1 VIENGILRAELEAA
15 AEIGNTALRRMALCR
30 RAHDDLLTFAQVT
43 SADPA
48 VPDALEMSRYRIGRH
63 HRLLGSTLMAVE
75 MGLENRVII
84 SIPPRHGKSEL
95 ASRKFIAWTAGRNPE
110 QSVIFGTYNEEFA
123 LDFGRDVRS
132 IMMQPVYEQ
141 IFPDVKLKSGSV
153 ASNRLELVKGGV
165 LFFVGRGGSVVG
177 RGGHKLILDDP
188 IKDRGEADSKLIRE
202 QLWKW
207 FTDVFM
213 TRLMDAWSSVVIIL
227 TRWHEDDLVGRLTD
241 PRNAAYDPTLAA
253 QWKVINVPALA
264 DQDDIF
270 GRLPGEPLWPE
281 RFTRGYLEDMRKLNP
296 ESFAS
301 IWQGKPAPESG
312 AFFTREC
319 IVPYRKNEL
328 PSQLRL
334 YGASDHA
341 TSADQKN
348 DRTCMGLVGV
358 DAMNDI
364 WVLPDLFWRRA
375 ATSQVVEA
383 MLEYFKREPML
394 WWAERDQ
401 IFKSIEPFLRQRMQE
416 TNNYCAIHQVP
427 SNKDK
432 VARAQPIRSRM
443 AMGKVHLPVFAS
455 WYGEAVH
462 ELMVF
467 DHGLHDDFVDFLSL
481 VGRGLHLQHA
491 ARMRGEPKPDGPK
504 PGTFGYLKANSR
516 RTLQRERA
524 RMYGGM

>member
-1 VIENGILRAELEAA
+1 VIDNAILRAELEAA
-15 AEIGNTALRRMALCR
+15 AAAGNAALARMAVCR
-30 RAHDDLLTFAQVT
+30 AARDDLLTFAQVT

-48 VPDALEMSRYRIGRH
+48 APDDLGMSRYRIGRH
-63 HRLLGSTLMAVE
+63 HRLIASCLQAVE
-75 MGLENRVII
+75 MGLETRVII

-95 ASRKFIAWTAGRNPE
+95 ASRKFLAWTSGRNPDK
-110 QSVIFGTYNEEFA
+110 SLIFGTYNEEFA
-123 LDFGRDVRS
+123 LDFGRDVRG
-132 IMMQPVYEQ
+132 IMQQPVYQQ
-141 IFPDVKLKSGSV
+141 IFPEVALSSGSV
-153 ASNRLELVKGGV
+153 ASNRLQTTKGGT

-188 IKDRGEADSKLIRE
+188 IKDRSEADSKLIRE
-202 QLWKW
+202 QLWHW

-213 TRLMDAWSSVVIIL
+213 TRLMDAWSAVIIIL

-241 PRNAAYDPTLAA
+241 PRNAAYDPVLAA
-253 QWKVINVPALA
+253 QWHVINVPALA
-264 DQDDIF
+264 DQDDILE
-270 GRLPGEPLWPE
+270 RKPGEALWPE
-281 RFTRGYLEDMRKLNP
+281 RFTREYLEDMRKLNP

-301 IWQGKPAPESG
+301 IWQGRPAPESG

-319 IVPYRKNEL
+319 IVPYRQNEL
-328 PSQLRL
+328 PSNLRL

-341 TSADQKN
+341 TSAHQKN

-383 MLEYFKREPML
+383 MLTYFQREPML

-416 TNNYCAIHQVP
+416 TNTYCAIHQMP

-443 AMGKVHLPVFAS
+443 AMGKVHLPVYAS

-481 VGRGLHLQHA
+481 IGRGLHIQLAPHG
-491 ARMRGEPKPDGPK
+491 RSEPANDGPK
-504 PGTFGYLKANSR
+504 PGTFGYLKAQSR

-524 RMYGGM
+524 RKYGGM

>member
-1 VIENGILRAELEAA
+1 MIENDILRAELMAA
-15 AEIGNTALRRMALCR
+15 AEAGNVAAHRMAVCR
-30 RAHDDLLTFAQVT
+30 RARDDLLTFAQAT

-48 VPDALEMSRYRIGRH
+48 LPDDLSMSRYRVGRH
-63 HRLLGSTLMAVE
+63 HRLLASTLQAVE
-75 MGLENRVII
+75 MGLETRVIV
-84 SIPPRHGKSEL
+84 SMPPRHGKSEL
-95 ASRKFIAWTAGRNPE
+95 ASRKFPAWSVGRNPSE
-110 QSVIFGTYNEEFA
+110 SIIFGTYNEEFA
-123 LDFGRDVRS
+123 LDFGRDVRA
-132 IMMQPVYEQ
+132 IMAQPAYGQ
-141 IFPDVKLKSGSV
+141 IFPEVQLLTGSM
-153 ASNRLELVKGGV
+153 ASNRLQTTKGGT

-177 RGGHKLILDDP
+177 RGGHKLVLDDP

-202 QLWKW
+202 TLWHW

-213 TRLMDAWSSVVIIL
+213 TRLMDAWGSVVIIL

-253 QWKVINVPALA
+253 QWKVINISALA
-264 DQDDIF
+264 DQDDILE
-270 GRLPGEPLWPE
+270 RQPGEALWPE
-281 RFTRGYLEDMRKLNP
+281 RFTREYLEDMRKLNP

-301 IWQGKPAPESG
+301 IWQGRPAPESG
-312 AFFTREC
+312 AFFTRDC

-328 PSQLRL
+328 PTNLRL

-375 ATSQVVEA
+375 ATSQTVEA
-383 MLEYFKREPML
+383 MLEYFKREPTL

-416 TNNYCAIHQVP
+416 TGIYTAIHQMP

-491 ARMRGEPKPDGPK
+491 ARRNGEATPEGPK
-504 PGTFGYLKANSR
+504 PGTFGFLKSQSR

-524 RMYGGM
+524 RKFGGM